1 MKKLLIHGYEI
12 EVEGDPKDHYFRVL
26 ANYNHHGLLSLVES
40 CMAEGRDYLDVGAN
54 IGVTSIAASKIFP
67 DCRVYA
73 FEPSPSSFA
82 LLERNVALNGC
93 SNIRPKPLALGAK
106 EGLDRFEESP
116 NSAQRHLGG
125 ACSETSPVVRVT
137 TLDEFARTEA
147 LNPGFIKIDT
157 EGFELEVLE
166 GAKGLIESCPATP
179 FHLEFNAYA
188 LSANRATLPAEAL
201 DTLRS
206 LFSHLYYLD
215 PRFRLVRIDDDL
227 AAGRFLFDTMYRQ
240 SCVRDIVCLGTD
252 IREVFRGRHPR
263 EKWWWSNL
271 DDTSPSPYLP
281 PRPRSQGHPPKL
293 LGTNL
298 IREFR
303 DAARELKRRLDGSG
317 WAGVNLWG
325 GGETG
330 ELLSALLSSI
340 NVNVEGVYDGE
351 FGGEVANMEVQSPSA
366 GLVTGLPLVV
376 GARGAEVVEAERVST
391 GEFAPGERTY
401 AEFKDLHKGRRCFI
415 LGSDRTLEKVD
426 LAPLAGEV
434 TLGSTLILDRLS
446 REGLPLSYWTVE
458 NQIYARD
465 TREVWDNLKGPVK
478 FLPRDLKYL
487 AGSLDNVA
495 LVDLLRHSFG
505 PAGPSFNPHSQAL
518 FAGGFVTFLKL
529 QLAFHLGCDPIY
541 LLGADYYFPRPANSG
556 PLDFAPIRA
565 GLEKALAYAKA
576 LGVRVEVAAPAQ
588 ALEIFPSV
596 DYAGLF

>member
-1 MKKLLIHGYEI
+1 MKKLLIHGFEI
-12 EVEGDPKDHYFRVL
+12 EVEGDPKDYYFRVL
-26 ANYNHHGLLSLVES
+26 AEYNHHGLLSLVES
-40 CMAEGRDYLDVGAN
+40 CMAEGHDYLDVGAN
-54 IGVTSIAASKIFP
+54 IGVTSIAAAKIFP
-67 DCRVYA
+67 DCRVYG
-73 FEPSPSSFA
+73 FEPSPSTFGFLA
-82 LLERNVALNGC
+82 RNVAHNRC
-93 SNIRPKPLALGAK
+93 PNVRPLPLALGSALGV
-106 EGLDRFEESP
+106 ERFEESP

-125 ACSETSPVVRVT
+125 TGSEGSPLVKVT
-137 TLDEFARTEA
+137 TLDEFAQTEA

-201 DTLRS
+201 TALRR

-215 PRFRLVRIDDDL
+215 PRFRLVPIDDDIS
-227 AAGRFLFDTMYRQ
+227 ARRFLFDTMYRRG
-240 SCVRDIVCLGTD
+240 CVRDLVCLGTD
-252 IREVFRGRHPR
+252 IREVFQGRHPR
-263 EKWWWSNL
+263 EEWWRVNL
-271 DDTSPSPYLP
+271 DPGTAPALA
-281 PRPRSQGHPPKL
+281 PRPRDPGHPPRL

-298 IREFR
+298 LREFR
-303 DAARELKRRLDGSG
+303 DAARELKRRLHGTG

-340 NVNVEGVYDGE
+340 NVGVEGVYDGE

-366 GLVTGLPLVV
+366 GLVPGLPLVV
-376 GARGAEVVEAERVST
+376 GAKGSEVVEAERVST

-401 AEFKDLHKGRRCFI
+401 SEFKDIHKGRRCFI

-465 TREVWDNLKGPVK
+465 TREKWDNLKGPVR

-487 AGSLDNVA
+487 AGNLENVA

-505 PAGPSFNPHSQAL
+505 AAGPSFNPHSQAI
-518 FAGGFVTFLKL
+518 FAGGFVTFLEL

-541 LLGADYYFPRPANSG
+541 LLGADYYFPRPADSG
-556 PLDFAPIRA
+556 PLDFKPIRA
-565 GLEKALAYAKA
+565 GLENALAYAKA
-576 LGVRVEVAAPAQ
+576 VGVRIEVAAPAQ
-588 ALEIFPSV
+588 ALEVFPSV
-596 DYAGLF
+596 EYAGLF